1 MIRRSAAVLLTA
13 VTMGGC
19 STHEVRFEGGVP
31 PEPLTPQER
40 VDTAHEIVTR
50 LLERFAAPGKRLPPS
65 AAAAFAEAALLDSK
79 ATRSA
84 TSSKAFGRLASSLLR
99 GRIPVGI
106 GLAYPGADGRTP
118 DSLVTAEVARTLL
131 YFDHVT
137 NAPRWRQ
144 AAARAVQAMVT
155 PRLGWTRLRNGYAV
169 REPDAKRRFSI
180 ARTAD
185 AGLVLTKLGAI
196 GGGPLAERYGR
207 SAMNV
212 VRRAQTSPA
221 NWHKALGT
229 DAPMPVAE
237 RALTLFSF
245 YSIPSKPDQDLVR
258 RALPSFFDQAFHS
271 WGEPRSGPLMG
282 TRGIGAAL
290 ALRTLHLEPG
300 TSRAEHV
307 TRWFVT
313 HRRADGTFEAAAS
326 TDATVHAYFAL
337 AFAVRGYIFS
347 TGALP

>member
-1 MIRRSAAVLLTA
+1 VLLA
-13 VTMGGC
+13 ALIVAGC
-19 STHEVRFEGGVP
+19 STHEVRFEGAVP
-31 PEPLTPQER
+31 PEPLTTTQR
-40 VDTAHEIVTR
+40 IDTAHEIVAT
-50 LLERFAAPGKRLPPS
+50 LLERFAAPGKRLLPS
-65 AAAAFAEAALLDSK
+65 AAAPLGEAALLDAQ
-79 ATRSA
+79 ATRS
-84 TSSKAFGRLASSLLR
+84 TKSFQTFRRLASSLLR
-99 GRIPVGI
+99 GRIAVGI

-137 NAPRWRQ
+137 PTPPWRQ

-155 PRLGWTRLRNGYAV
+155 PRLGWTRLRDGYAV

-185 AGLVLTKLGAI
+185 AGLVLAKIADV
-196 GGGPLAERYGR
+196 GGGPLAERYAR

-221 NWHKALGT
+221 EWHKALGT
-229 DAPMPVAE
+229 NAPMPVAE
-237 RALTLFSF
+237 RALTLFSL
-245 YSIPSKPDQDLVR
+245 YSRPSKADQDLVL
-258 RALPSFFDQAFHS
+258 AAIPSVFEQAFHS

-282 TRGIGAAL
+282 RRGIGAAL
-290 ALRTLHLEPG
+290 ALRALHLQPG
-300 TSRAEHV
+300 TYPAEHV

-326 TDATVHAYFAL
+326 TDATAQAYFAL
-337 AFAVRGYIFS
+337 AFAMRGYIFS
-347 TGALP
+347 RGGALP